1 MDIHHKQYGA
11 GSILSN
17 NQTGDEIGALVNYLP
32 NNRILLFRIQDKTYP
47 VFSKLEIS
55 PALSKVGHIND
66 LSEDGKH
73 FKHTDLREQLLKYY
87 NTRNISK
94 NEKTILQDFL
104 DQTFPLG
111 IPEYKAEL
119 TKEDECQH
127 QQSGDLQPGCRIHL
141 NTTANSS
148 IADLDDKV
156 VYLMSKNPNGIW
168 VAKPSNDDVKF
179 KYLFYSNKDIPKFS
193 GISRYNIIRS
203 KNEVDENDIEIE
215 NPDWIN
221 FKKQFGDI
229 DTNNNNTDMTI
240 NGTYVV
246 VNPETKEVILP
257 TDSKYEKMEYCPF
270 QDNLIIKK
278 GMEEDKSFLNFGKGQ
293 EKAKIIAN
301 TLSSSSSE
309 NEEDSD
315 NEYHLEGG
323 TLKSTK
329 GIAEFLDMDL
339 DEKIQVQEDIS
350 DVSSD
355 DFIENQSLKYTSGKK
370 KLRKKNLKNKIK
382 KKSKE
387 SEEEDDDEDNDDF
400 FEYDFEDDDIIIKKY
415 DTFQIKN
422 NKNNKNN
429 TEDDDEDNDY

>member
-127 QQSGDLQPGCRIHL
+127 QQSGDLQPGTRIHL

-156 VYLMSKNPNGIW
+156 VY
-168 VAKPSNDDVKF
+168 
-179 KYLFYSNKDIPKFS
+179 
-193 GISRYNIIRS
+193 
-203 KNEVDENDIEIE
+203 
-215 NPDWIN
+215 
-221 FKKQFGDI
+221 
-229 DTNNNNTDMTI
+229 
-240 NGTYVV
+240 
-246 VNPETKEVILP
+246 
-257 TDSKYEKMEYCPF
+257 
-270 QDNLIIKK
+270 
-278 GMEEDKSFLNFGKGQ
+278 
-293 EKAKIIAN
+293 
-301 TLSSSSSE
+301 
-309 NEEDSD
+309 
-315 NEYHLEGG
+315 
-323 TLKSTK
+323 
-329 GIAEFLDMDL
+329 
-339 DEKIQVQEDIS
+339 
-350 DVSSD
+350 
-355 DFIENQSLKYTSGKK
+355 
-370 KLRKKNLKNKIK
+370 
-382 KKSKE
+382 
-387 SEEEDDDEDNDDF
+387 
-400 FEYDFEDDDIIIKKY
+400 
-415 DTFQIKN
+415 
-422 NKNNKNN
+422 
-429 TEDDDEDNDY
+429 